1 MDMVKYDDFAKRFSK
16 MTDGELISALQL
28 DNVKPGWT
36 SSRDMFLGAL
46 KEEFKQRGL
55 LYPPNQ

>member
-1 MDMVKYDDFAKRFSK
+1 MDVGKYEAFREGFSK
-16 MTDGELISALQL
+16 MTNEELVEALRD
-28 DNVKPGWT
+28 DNRKAGWT

-55 LYPPNQ
+55 HYPPNQ

>member
-1 MDMVKYDDFAKRFSK
+1 MTNEELVEALRDDNRKA
-16 MTDGELISALQL
+16 
-28 DNVKPGWT
+28 GWT

-55 LYPPNQ
+55 HYPPNQ